1 IDLWPINVCLH
12 KIDPVKQF
20 QGSTAGVGPGQNPK
34 PQFVDIQVLC
44 LLLVFGLNV
53 DILCG
58 RHVSVPSIFRTEVEL
73 GQEPQAS
80 SGDSRSQA
88 PVPNPQAALV
98 QTQHADSSKPVA
110 VLSGAQSGKGSVVSK
125 PRTQSPPKKATGFMC
140 AG

>member
-1 IDLWPINVCLH
+1 MS
-12 KIDPVKQF
+12 KQ
-20 QGSTAGVGPGQNPK
+20 
-34 PQFVDIQVLC
+34 
-44 LLLVFGLNV
+44 
-53 DILCG
+53 
-58 RHVSVPSIFRTEVEL
+58 
-73 GQEPQAS
+73 PQAS

-140 AG
+140 AGCGENKYLDSEMEVRKCDNSESSPFNLLCLPVLQLLSI